1 MPTIDMDI
9 CDTREYVT
17 KALRNEAEP
26 LWFPRLA
33 EPLARVAWDRLQ
45 WELGL
50 SPNSYSTTRVL
61 LRDPKAEHL
70 IAARCRPRSGE
81 DQHADLEV
89 VPVEILTADVVG
101 QIADGDVRLLDTR
114 SIAGTVADQLDA
126 ALSLLDLVPTV
137 WPTVCQLVRALH
149 VIDPGDNETDVSFS
163 DPSVPFSVFVSVPPA
178 PSETATLRVAEAILH
193 EAMHLHL
200 TLIAQVVPLVQLRG
214 EMRYSPWRGD
224 ERDSEGI
231 LQALYVF
238 SVIRSFLTM
247 ILMARPV
254 EAGDYV
260 SGRIQR
266 IESQIRRA
274 SGFRECDE
282 LTPEGAALV
291 TRLLYIYE

>member
-1 MPTIDMDI
+1 MKISEI
-9 CDTREYVT
+9 REDVRT
-17 KALRNEAEP
+17 ALRNEAEQ

-33 EPLARVAWDRLQ
+33 EPVTRISWDRLQ
-45 WELGL
+45 REIGL
-50 SPNSYSTTRVL
+50 SPNTYSTTRLL
-61 LRDPKAEHL
+61 LRDPKAEYQ
-70 IAARCRPRSGE
+70 IAACCKPWSGRDEDDRSG
-81 DQHADLEV
+81 V
-89 VPVEILTADVVG
+89 IPVEILAPDMIRQVTDSEV
-101 QIADGDVRLLDTR
+101 QLLDSC
-114 SIAGTVADQLDA
+114 SIAGTVAHQLDE
-126 ALSLLDLVPTV
+126 ALFLLDLVPTL

-149 VIDPGDNETDVSFS
+149 VIDPGDNDTDVSFS
-163 DPSVPFSVFVSVPPA
+163 DPLVPFSVFVSVPPA

-214 EMRYSPWRGD
+214 EMRYSPWRGE

-247 ILMARPV
+247 ILMARLG